1 MRLLPLS
8 AIGVFTAVA
17 VGTAPLAA
25 QAPARTPSDMAR
37 AVQQRYDTVRDFT
50 AKFVHTYEG
59 GVLRKKVTERGEV
72 QIKKPGRMRWEYTNP
87 EKKVFVADGSQIY
100 SYIPADRQVIIS
112 PLPKADQATTATLFL
127 TGKGNLVRDFNVSTG
142 ELPGVPAGSTVL
154 KLVPRQ
160 AERDYDTLFL
170 AVNAN
175 DQIQVLSAADR
186 QGGRS
191 TFFFTEIKENTGLA
205 DKIFTFKIPRGADV
219 VRSGSTPERP

>member
-1 MRLLPLS
+1 MRLLALS
-8 AIGVFTAVA
+8 AIG
-17 VGTAPLAA
+17 LAMAITVTSGA
-25 QAPARTPSDMAR
+25 QPPARSASDVAR
-37 AVQQRYDTVRDFT
+37 AVQQRYDSIRDFT

-87 EKKVFVADGSQIY
+87 EKKLFVSDGSQIY

-112 PLPKADQATTATLFL
+112 PVPKADQATTATLFL
-127 TGKGNLVRDFNVSTG
+127 TGKGNLVRDFAVAGG
-142 ELPGVPAGSTVL
+142 ELPTAPAGSIVL

-160 AERDYDTLFL
+160 SERDYDVLLL
-170 AVNAN
+170 AVSPN

-191 TFFFTEIKENTGLA
+191 TFTFSDIKENTGLA

-219 VRSGSTPERP
+219 VRSGSTPEDR

>member
-1 MRLLPLS
+1 MRLLALS
-8 AIGVFTAVA
+8 AIGTAAA
-17 VGTAPLAA
+17 VTVTLGA
-25 QAPARTPSDMAR
+25 QAPSRPPSDVAR

-72 QIKKPGRMRWEYTNP
+72 QIKKPGRMRWEYTDP
-87 EKKVFVADGSQIY
+87 EKKLFVADGSQIY

-112 PLPKADQATTATLFL
+112 PLPKTDQATTAALFL
-127 TGKGNLVRDFNVSTG
+127 TGKGNLVRDFTVTLG
-142 ELPGVPAGSTVL
+142 DLPGAPAGATVL

-160 AERDYDTLFL
+160 AERDYETLLL
-170 AVNAN
+170 AVNGR

-191 TFFFTEIKENTGLA
+191 TFTFSDIKENTGLA

-219 VRSGSTPERP
+219 VRSGSTPEGP

>member
-1 MRLLPLS
+1 MRLLALS
-8 AIGVFTAVA
+8 AIGTAAA
-17 VGTAPLAA
+17 VTVTLGA
-25 QAPARTPSDMAR
+25 QAPSRPPSDVAR

-72 QIKKPGRMRWEYTNP
+72 QIKKPGRMRWEYTDP
-87 EKKVFVADGSQIY
+87 EKKLFVADGSQIY

-112 PLPKADQATTATLFL
+112 PLPKTDQATTAALFL
-127 TGKGNLVRDFNVSTG
+127 TGKGNLVRDFTVTLG
-142 ELPGVPAGSTVL
+142 DLPGAPAAATVL

-160 AERDYDTLFL
+160 AERDYETLLL
-170 AVNAN
+170 AVNGR

-191 TFFFTEIKENTGLA
+191 TFTFSDIKENTGLA

-219 VRSGSTPERP
+219 VRSGSTPEGP